1 MSPYKYSVSTIYAT
15 RLRLSADS
23 GVAEPVR
30 FGLFG
35 IKAYAVGWCT
45 HEIVIWALVR
55 SPRRAGLHCATED
68 SPDRHAPCCGHVGE
82 SECHGSGVEV
92 LAILNGT
99 DRREPITQ
107 AASFTAHRIRTE
119 ENIMKSGT
127 EDEAKGKTKKRLGKL
142 RRDPTLEGNDEDK
155 VGRVQEKIGS
165 VDWESLL
172 NGIFRGKTVI
182 ECGMDRTIFQQ
193 GQPADSLFY
202 IRRGKV
208 KLTVI
213 SQQGKEAIIAIL
225 SAGEFFGEGCLTGQ
239 PLRMATA
246 VAMTDCNL
254 DKIEKSLMVRMLHE
268 HHDVSELFITHLL
281 SRNIRY
287 EADLVDQLF
296 NSSEKRLARILLLL
310 SHFGKES
317 RVEPVL
323 PGVSQDSL
331 AQMVGTTRSRVS
343 HFMNK
348 FRKLGF
354 IDYSDSDELT
364 VHSSLLNVVLH
375 D

>member
-1 MSPYKYSVSTIYAT
+1 MTVSTAVNLLPQQ
-15 RLRLSADS
+15 RALRLI
-23 GVAEPVR
+23 G
-30 FGLFG
+30 F
-35 IKAYAVGWCT
+35 C
-45 HEIVIWALVR
+45 IV
-55 SPRRAGLHCATED
+55 TD
-68 SPDRHAPCCGHVGE
+68 E
-82 SECHGSGVEV
+82 SIMQS
-92 LAILNGT
+92 
-99 DRREPITQ
+99 
-107 AASFTAHRIRTE
+107 RT
-119 ENIMKSGT
+119 K
-127 EDEAKGKTKKRLGKL
+127 DEAKGKTKKRLGKL
-142 RRDPTLEGNDEDK
+142 MKGPTLEGKDK
-155 VGRVQEKIGS
+155 NKIGKVQEKIGS
-165 VDWESLL
+165 FDWEALF

-182 ECGMDRTIFQQ
+182 ECGMDRNIFRQ

-202 IRRGKV
+202 LRQGKV

-213 SQQGKEAIIAIL
+213 SQRGKKAIIAIL
-225 SAGEFFGEGCLTGQ
+225 SAGDFFGEGCLAGQ

-246 VAMTDCNL
+246 IAMNDCTL
-254 DKIEKSLMVRMLHE
+254 DKIDKPLMVRMLHE
-268 HHDVSELFITHLL
+268 HHDISELFVMHLL

-310 SHFGKES
+310 AHFGKES

-323 PGVSQDSL
+323 PGVSQDGL

-354 IDYSDSDELT
+354 IDYSDNDGLT
-364 VHSSLLNVVLH
+364 VNSGLLSVVLH